1 MSAPEAFDLDAAY
14 DALEDFN
21 ARSTELWREA
31 LDANSAVTEMKGALG
46 ALVVFL
52 LDRIDAG
59 TDTELNVDFLRS
71 GREQLR
77 PLEARWRAACAARD
91 AHYDNKPALVAAL
104 LERLDAEAA
113 SPSPHG
119 AAQSPHG
126 DATSALAVTA
136 PHGDR
141 GPARADTGR
150 LSFDSEGCY
159 LDRTPFPDDGPWTCP
174 DCGRVSADCWCT
186 EVGFHVL
193 GDGPAWA

>member
-1 MSAPEAFDLDAAY
+1 MSAPEAFDIDAAVK
-14 DALEDFN
+14 ALEDFN

-71 GREQLR
+71 GAEKVRS
-77 PLEARWRAACAARD
+77 LEARWRAACAARD
-91 AHYDNKPALVAAL
+91 AHYDNKPAIVAAL

-113 SPSPHG
+113 SASPHG
-119 AAQSPHG
+119 VAQSPHG
-126 DATSALAVTA
+126 DATTEPAVTA

-141 GPARADTGR
+141 GPARVDTGR

-159 LDRTPFPDDGPWTCP
+159 LDRTVVVWD
-174 DCGRVSADCWCT
+174 
-186 EVGFHVL
+186 
-193 GDGPAWA
+193 GDGHPWGQVMSAAVIVLEASA